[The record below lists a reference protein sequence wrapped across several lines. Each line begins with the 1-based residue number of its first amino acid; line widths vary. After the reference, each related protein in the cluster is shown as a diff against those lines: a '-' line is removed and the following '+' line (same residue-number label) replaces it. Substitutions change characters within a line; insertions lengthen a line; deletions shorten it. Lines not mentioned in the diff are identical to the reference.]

1 MRMFICR
8 EPAVVCLNNQGLINF
23 YGSVVSYSMLISIVL
38 GPSKSQSSG
47 FSAYCFEHIL
57 YLIIFIFY

>member
-23 YGSVVSYSMLISIVL
+23 NGSVVSYSMLISIVL

-47 FSAYCFEHIL
+47 FSAYYFEHINFC
-57 YLIIFIFY
+57 I